1 MFRIKIFK
9 KCKAHFYHWTV
20 EFQVIFIGFFPF
32 LYFMIFLPKKKKI
45 KESLSVVIQSN
56 DSSYL

>member
-1 MFRIKIFK
+1 MESLFLSLDSGISGD
-9 KCKAHFYHWTV
+9 FYW
-20 EFQVIFIGFFPF
+20 FFPF
-32 LYFMIFLPKKKKI
+32 LYFMIFLPKKKK

>member
-1 MFRIKIFK
+1 MESSFLSLDSGISGD
-9 KCKAHFYHWTV
+9 FYW
-20 EFQVIFIGFFPF
+20 FFSFPVF
-32 LYFMIFLPKKKKI
+32 HDFSTKKKI